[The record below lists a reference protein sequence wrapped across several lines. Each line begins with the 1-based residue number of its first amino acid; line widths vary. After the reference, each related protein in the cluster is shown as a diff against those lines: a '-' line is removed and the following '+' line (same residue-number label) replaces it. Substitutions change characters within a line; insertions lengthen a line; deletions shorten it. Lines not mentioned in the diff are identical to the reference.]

1 MKKISGIVALS
12 LVAFLLFSSTGYA
25 KAVTKKITAIFG
37 SYVIKVDKKTQ
48 KTVTLANG
56 SSVYVPI
63 NELTTLTGAKVAKS
77 GTTYTI
83 TPLQKE
89 DGITKK
95 DIETLKYYSELQDVY
110 TTLDQLGEDF
120 FNISSDFD
128 IVYGQIDNT
137 GDSALLNDVI
147 TDFNESVSDY
157 NDSIDTVDSLLLK
170 AKKLNLYNQNDRN
183 NLYQIQDLLSQSIDS
198 YKLAFDEIDKYISN
212 PNYNS
217 DFANEKNA
225 YKKALES
232 RGLANSGYVK
242 YYKLIQ
248 NYKTK

>member
-1 MKKISGIVALS
+1 MKKISGIVALT

-56 SSVYVPI
+56 SSVYIPI
-63 NELTTLTGAKVAKS
+63 NEVTTLTGAKVAKS

-83 TPLQKE
+83 SPLQKE

-110 TTLDQLGEDF
+110 TMLDHLGEDF
-120 FNISSDFD
+120 FDITNDFD
-128 IVYGQIDNT
+128 IVYREIDNT
-137 GDSALLNDVI
+137 GDSSYFTEVLND
-147 TDFNESVSDY
+147 FNGNVEYY
-157 NDSIDTVDSLLLK
+157 NDSLDTVDSLLLK
-170 AKKLNLYNQNDRN
+170 AKQLNLYNQNDKN
-183 NLYQIQDLLSQSIDS
+183 NLYEIQNLLSQSIDS
-198 YKLAFDEIDKYISN
+198 YKLAFDEIDLYISN
-212 PNYNS
+212 PNYHS

-225 YKKALES
+225 YKKALEARS
-232 RGLANSGYVK
+232 LANSEYEK
-242 YYKLIQ
+242 YFKLIQ
-248 NYKTK
+248 NYKIK